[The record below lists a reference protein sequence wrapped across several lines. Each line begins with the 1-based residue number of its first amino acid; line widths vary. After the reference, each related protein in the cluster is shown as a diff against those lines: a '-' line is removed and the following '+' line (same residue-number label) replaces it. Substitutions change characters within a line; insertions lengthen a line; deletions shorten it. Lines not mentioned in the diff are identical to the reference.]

1 MPPCSQ
7 DTSAKTLSLTTT
19 YVRELRIILPVPSFF
34 LFLLLLVEMGSSKL
48 DTEFDH
54 FYAINRENHNLGDRE
69 EECLPLQNRQGR
81 TWYTFDRGFTKG
93 LSSAAIRR
101 PGVASI
107 LSHDCK
113 EEEMVC
119 DTPAEVEE
127 EEMVCENP
135 PALKW
140 LLPCE
145 VATRRTLE
153 PNPPPLAP
161 INNFI
166 FLQLIRAPKKLIRAH
181 T

>member
-1 MPPCSQ
+1 
-7 DTSAKTLSLTTT
+7 
-19 YVRELRIILPVPSFF
+19 
-34 LFLLLLVEMGSSKL
+34 MGSSKL
-48 DTEFDH
+48 GNEFDH
-54 FYAINRENHNLGDRE
+54 FYAINRGNYNLGDRE
-69 EECLPLQNRQGR
+69 VECLPLQNRQGR

-107 LSHDCK
+107 LSQDCK
-113 EEEMVC
+113 EEEIVC
-119 DTPAEVEE
+119 DTPAEEE
-127 EEMVCENP
+127 EEEGEEMVCENP

-166 FLQLIRAPKKLIRAH
+166 FLQSIKSSQKISKSTYLILAQNHTPQCDSTQMAP
-181 T
+181 